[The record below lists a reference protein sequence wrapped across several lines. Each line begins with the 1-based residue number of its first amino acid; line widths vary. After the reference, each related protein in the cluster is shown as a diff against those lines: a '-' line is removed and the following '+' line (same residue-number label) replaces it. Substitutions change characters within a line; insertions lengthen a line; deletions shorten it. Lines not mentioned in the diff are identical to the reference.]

1 MKVLNGLSLID
12 ICVPCGCTLVEG
24 VNMHPSFRRTIQIDV

>member
-12 ICVPCGCTLVEG
+12 ICVPCGGTLVEG
-24 VNMHPSFRRTIQIDV
+24 VNLHPRFRRMIQIDV